1 LNLIRV
7 MPAKGQDMPTSI
19 FLAKLIGPFFLI
31 VALSL
36 LVNQAQFR
44 TIADEFMRSPALVFL
59 TGLMILP
66 VGLAIVLTHN
76 VWTGDWRVLITLL
89 GWLTIVSGAVRL
101 LVPQRALS
109 IGRKLYAKPNVLYV
123 SAAIWLVIGAVLC
136 FFGYLK

>member
-1 LNLIRV
+1 
-7 MPAKGQDMPTSI
+7 MPTSI

-123 SAAIWLVIGAVLC
+123 SAAIWLAIGAVLC